1 MNDRVPLFKRA
12 YEGVKAKVTRGLFRP
27 GERVDAKS
35 LAADHFT
42 SLTPIRASLHQMVG
56 EGMLEAHLNDG
67 FHVPLITEP
76 RLRDLQQWNLVQLDA
91 ALATAL
97 RGRYAGGA
105 PSPPRARIK
114 RSEDLVEDTER
125 LFLAI
130 AGVADNSYAMWT
142 VRLFND
148 HLRAVRLLE
157 PQLMDDLDQELDAA
171 IDLFTQGDLAALSR
185 AIHAYHDR
193 RRQHVTALIALLLRP
208 RDEEKD
214 VAPAA

>member
-1 MNDRVPLFKRA
+1 
-12 YEGVKAKVTRGLFRP
+12 
-27 GERVDAKS
+27 
-35 LAADHFT
+35 
-42 SLTPIRASLHQMVG
+42 
-56 EGMLEAHLNDG
+56 
-67 FHVPLITEP
+67 
-76 RLRDLQQWNLVQLDA
+76 
-91 ALATAL
+91 
-97 RGRYAGGA
+97 
-105 PSPPRARIK
+105 
-114 RSEDLVEDTER
+114 
-125 LFLAI
+125 
-130 AGVADNSYAMWT
+130 MWT